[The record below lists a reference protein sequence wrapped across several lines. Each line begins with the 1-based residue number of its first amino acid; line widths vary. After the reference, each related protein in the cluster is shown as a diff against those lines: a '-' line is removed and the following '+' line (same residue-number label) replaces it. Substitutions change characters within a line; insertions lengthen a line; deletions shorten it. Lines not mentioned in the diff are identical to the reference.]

1 MDEWLWVWVG
11 GDSSNYKWKVSG
23 SGWMGGWV
31 GGWEE
36 VCVYLDDDPSNGEHG
51 QAAVVELLGLVR
63 VGGWVSFSFMYVW
76 VLGR

>member
-1 MDEWLWVWVG
+1 M
-11 GDSSNYKWKVSG
+11 
-23 SGWMGGWV
+23 
-31 GGWEE
+31 
-36 VCVYLDDDPSNGEHG
+36 YLDDDPSNGEHG